1 MKTQRGYTLIET
13 LVAML
18 ILVMLSASG
27 LYGWQ
32 YWQQSQRLWQTA
44 SQARDYLLYL
54 REDANWHNRDHSI
67 SVIREGT
74 LWCLVSS
81 VAGANT
87 CHGSSPLVFFAT
99 RLERFLSAEREGVMS
114 ASLKNQQGFSLPEVM
129 LAMVLMVMIV
139 TALSGFQRTLM
150 NSLAS
155 RNQYQ
160 QLWRHGW
167 QQTQLRAI
175 SPPANWQ
182 VNRMQTSQAGCVSIS
197 VTLVSPGGREG
208 EMTRLHCPNRQ

>member
-1 MKTQRGYTLIET
+1 MKAFRCGEQAKSSMET
-13 LVAML
+13 L
-18 ILVMLSASG
+18 
-27 LYGWQ
+27 
-32 YWQQSQRLWQTA
+32 
-44 SQARDYLLYL
+44 
-54 REDANWHNRDHSI
+54 
-67 SVIREGT
+67 
-74 LWCLVSS
+74 
-81 VAGANT
+81 
-87 CHGSSPLVFFAT
+87 FFAT

-175 SPPANWQ
+175 SPPAHWQ

>member
-1 MKTQRGYTLIET
+1 
-13 LVAML
+13 
-18 ILVMLSASG
+18 
-27 LYGWQ
+27 
-32 YWQQSQRLWQTA
+32 
-44 SQARDYLLYL
+44 
-54 REDANWHNRDHSI
+54 
-67 SVIREGT
+67 
-74 LWCLVSS
+74 
-81 VAGANT
+81 
-87 CHGSSPLVFFAT
+87 
-99 RLERFLSAEREGVMS
+99 MS

-182 VNRMQTSQAGCVSIS
+182 VIS